1 MVAMNGLKKFGLVV
15 SVGLFGPLFLLS
27 VSAYAFNKTVGDE
40 NYVKKT
46 VVQAKLYDAA
56 SQALIDSALGA
67 DDPDPII
74 KSALQTAAGP
84 KTIEK
89 VLDPA
94 ISSTYAWLGGEVEK
108 PDYTLSLTQIR
119 VSFEKSLTSKLKAR
133 AKKLPACAYYGQ
145 SASNDIFSATCIPAG
160 TDVNQ
165 VISDAVSRIT
175 TNADIFSDKAVADG
189 SVDAKDAKNA
199 GISLPTDSPAPI
211 IAKSYQFFKKGFP
224 FFVIGTIIAAA
235 GTLLLSS
242 ALLYGSRKLG
252 ILLLTNGLF
261 LLVSGLILQFVL
273 SSLVPT
279 TTISSTEA
287 PVTALQEVAKI
298 LIADN
303 ATILKTIG
311 ISSVIAGLAAT
322 ITSTVLIR
330 KKNKDQK

>member
-1 MVAMNGLKKFGLVV
+1 MGAMNGLKKFGLVV

-27 VSAYAFNKTVGDE
+27 VSAYAFNKTVGNE

-46 VVQAKLYDAA
+46 IKEAKFYDAA
-56 SQALIDSALGA
+56 SQALVDSAVGA

-74 KSALQTAAGP
+74 KSALQTAASP

-94 ISSTYAWLGGEVEK
+94 ITSTYDWLGGEVTK

-133 AKKLPACAYYGQ
+133 AKKLPACTYYGQ

-189 SVDAKDAKNA
+189 SVDAKDAKDA

-211 IAKSYQFFKKGFP
+211 IAQSYQFFKKGFP
-224 FFVIGTIIAAA
+224 FFVIGTIITAI

-242 ALLYGSRKLG
+242 TLLRGARKLG
-252 ILLLTNGLF
+252 ILLLMNGFF
-261 LLVSGLILQFVL
+261 LLISGLVLQFL
-273 SSLVPT
+273 LGSLLPT
-279 TTISSTEA
+279 TAVTSTEA
-287 PVTALQEVAKI
+287 SVNALQEAAKMI
-298 LIADN
+298 IADN
-303 ATILKTIG
+303 ASTLKTVG

-322 ITSTVLIR
+322 IASTILIR
-330 KKNKDQK
+330 KKQSPK